1 MPFSLYDATVA
12 SFQQGLVALDAI
24 LGRALTHFQQQ
35 GTPLRD
41 IVDARL
47 APDMLPLSF
56 QVVSAA
62 HHSIG
67 ALSAARQGLFRPP
80 SPPDGLDFAS
90 LQSLVAQA
98 REGLDL
104 LGCDEV
110 NALEGTDMVFQLG
123 ERRLPFLAEDFLLS
137 FSVPNFYFHTT
148 TAYDLLRLHGMPLG
162 KRDYLGR
169 LRLKA

>member
-1 MPFSLYDATVA
+1 MGA
-12 SFQQGLVALDAI
+12 S
-24 LGRALTHFQQQ
+24 
-35 GTPLRD
+35 
-41 IVDARL
+41 
-47 APDMLPLSF
+47 
-56 QVVSAA
+56 
-62 HHSIG
+62 
-67 ALSAARQGLFRPP
+67 SAARQGLFKPP

-110 NALEGTDMVFQLG
+110 NALEGTDMVFQFG

-137 FSVPNFYFHTT
+137 FSVPNFYSHTT